1 MTCIRYT
8 ASKPKPS
15 KKGTPVQLRVSLS
28 DLMDAIDRE
37 SEFEDYGYFIDPETG
52 ATHFLWD
59 MEADESDDP
68 ALFESL
74 SQRSGGF
81 VKLPD
86 RSKTDLFERA
96 EEFIA
101 KKVGDASVAK
111 KLHKALK
118 KARRK
123 NCIPLFL
130 GEVNALGLHQA
141 QLDFWNERDEAFV
154 RQWCAEREIEV
165 VED

>member
-1 MTCIRYT
+1 M
-8 ASKPKPS
+8 P
-15 KKGTPVQLRVSLS
+15 LRVSLS

-52 ATHFLWD
+52 VTHFLWD

-74 SQRSGGF
+74 SQQTGGF

-86 RSKTDLFERA
+86 RSMTNLFERA

-101 KKVGDASVAK
+101 KKVDDTSATK
-111 KLHKALK
+111 KLQKALK
-118 KARRK
+118 RARRK

-130 GEVNALGLHQA
+130 GEVNALGLYQA

-154 RQWCAEREIEV
+154 RQWCAKRGIEI